1 MPRTSRRRPSAAVV
15 CPACGSDKAQV
26 IQRVEQFH
34 EPDVQGEFRDEIT
47 KCDACGEELFT
58 FEQAEAS
65 SRAYAAAVARLRKS
79 PSVDR
84 LYELRMNLKW
94 SQSQMEEAFGVGPKT
109 WGRWERGTVPLTGP
123 AARLLWFAENDR
135 LNFIRMVEEHT
146 RKPARQAR
154 VAGSIGLGE
163 QASGFSAANRIASR
177 TGQVS
182 SNGPSDTGS
191 GGAV

>member
-1 MPRTSRRRPSAAVV
+1 MPRTSRRRSPAAVV
-15 CPACGSDKAQV
+15 CPACGSDKAHV

-47 KCDACGEELFT
+47 KCDECGEEVFT

-65 SRAYAAAVARLRKS
+65 AKAYAAAVARARNS
-79 PSVDR
+79 PSVER
-84 LYELRMNLKW
+84 LFELRMNLKW
-94 SQSQMEEAFGVGPKT
+94 SQAQMEEAFGVGPKT

-135 LNFIRMVEEHT
+135 LNFIRMVEQHT
-146 RKPARQAR
+146 RKPAKQAK
-154 VAGSIGLGE
+154 VAGSIGLGQ
-163 QASGFSAANRIASR
+163 QASGFTAANRIASR
-177 TGQVS
+177 TGQVP
-182 SNGPSDTGS
+182 SNGSSDSGN